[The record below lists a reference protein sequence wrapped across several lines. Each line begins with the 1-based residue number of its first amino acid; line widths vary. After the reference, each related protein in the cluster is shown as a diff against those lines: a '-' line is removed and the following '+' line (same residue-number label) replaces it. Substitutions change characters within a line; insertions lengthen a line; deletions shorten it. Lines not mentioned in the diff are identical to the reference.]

1 MKLAGLS
8 DYKSLYEL
16 VLAKIDAY
24 GKNPTQFSTLFKL
37 MFSEGENVIAETMR
51 GYKIEE
57 TTYGAA
63 KKHALNIA
71 VELEKILSAYPKDTM
86 IGLNM
91 TNSLRWIETF
101 WGILLAGYK
110 PLLINSRLPKSATEK
125 VIAQY
130 DVRAVISDSLVFSAC
145 KTYAA
150 DEITGEDTDRG
161 DESFVF
167 GTEVVFMSSGTQGD
181 VKLCAYNAEC
191 FYHQICDTYYLVKNC
206 PQIRKGCE
214 GKIKQLALLPFY
226 HVFGFI
232 AVYLWFGFFSR
243 TFVFLKDS
251 SPQTLLN
258 TVRRHKVT
266 HVFAVPL
273 VWKTIYKKTTSVIK
287 SKGGVTARRF
297 DKCLDAAK
305 KSKLGK
311 KLTQRAFAE
320 VRERIFGDSIRFL
333 ITGGSQIDA
342 KTTEFFNAIGYHLAN
357 GYGMTEIGV
366 TSVELSSSDKERNT
380 LSVGEPFRGTR
391 YKCENGR
398 LHVKSPA
405 RAARILYGGKEIVT
419 DFDEWFDTGDMAV
432 EKNGKYFIMGRAD
445 DLLVDESGE
454 NVNPDIVEELL
465 LTDGADGVCLFR
477 ARDGAVTLL
486 VYCPKVYSGRGLA
499 DLRAATETK
508 IKENRLEGV
517 VRRIDLT
524 DTPLLSDGE
533 FKISRKKIAE
543 RYSENRFNLLSDES
557 VDKGDASESE
567 KKLKRLFSR
576 ALQIDEKEIGTGDD
590 FFSDLNG
597 NSLEYFSLV
606 EMIKEE
612 MNVVIPVEKA
622 QKLSTVSEMEEY
634 IRRRGL

>member
-37 MFSEGENVIAETMR
+37 IFSEGENVIAETMR

-57 TTYGAA
+57 TTYGEA

-71 VELEKILSAYPKDTM
+71 VELEKTLSAYPKDTM

-91 TNSLRWIETF
+91 ANSLRWIETF

-110 PLLINSRLPKSATEK
+110 PLLINSHLPKSVTEK

-130 DVRAVISDSLVFSAC
+130 DVRAVISDSLVFSSC
-145 KTYAA
+145 KTYEA

-161 DESFVF
+161 EESFVF

-191 FYHQICDTYYLVKNC
+191 FYHQISDTYYLVKNC

-243 TFVFLKDS
+243 TFVFLKDA

-273 VWKTIYKKTTSVIK
+273 VWETIYKKTTSVIK
-287 SKGGVTARRF
+287 SKSGVTARRF

-311 KLTQRAFAE
+311 KLAHRAFAE
-320 VRERIFGDSIRFL
+320 VREGIFGDSIRFL

-380 LSVGEPFRGTR
+380 LSVGEPFRSTR

-398 LHVKSPA
+398 LYVKSPA

-432 EKNGKYFIMGRAD
+432 EKNGKYFIRGRAD

-465 LTDGADGVCLFR
+465 RTDDADDVCLFR

-486 VYCPKVYSGRGLA
+486 VYCPKVYLGRGLA
-499 DLRAATETK
+499 ELRAATETK

-517 VRRIDLT
+517 VRRIELT

-543 RYSENRFNLLSDES
+543 RYSKNRFNLLSDES
-557 VDKGDASESE
+557 VNEGDASELE

-622 QKLSTVSEMEEY
+622 QKLSTVSEMDEY
-634 IRRRGL
+634 IRRRDL